1 VNGGRGTG
9 DKGQDILSMPAPF
22 GQSPAIH
29 LIVLVILPLLLL
41 GACSLRPPEGAQSQS
56 SAPQGPTAPAVTAV
70 VAVTPAVPL
79 VGSTP
84 GVTADEPSP
93 PGGLGNVVES
103 FSRHFGRP
111 PAAFG
116 VSQPSYAYGQWP
128 TRGLYVILD
137 DSFRRAQEVHV
148 NFGKTLALADARA
161 QARQYLPSDARQ
173 LRTFTEAGTG
183 DPGELYESARLAAV
197 FPKMQPPGNFVVIYD
212 GAGDQITGL
221 ILRMGSSQE

>member
-9 DKGQDILSMPAPF
+9 DRGQDILSMPAPF

-116 VSQPSYAYGQWP
+116 VSQPSYAYGDWP
-128 TRGLYVILD
+128 ARGLYVILD

-173 LRTFTEAGTG
+173 LKTFTEAGTG